1 MSTRSG
7 VRVLG
12 SLVVVVA
19 LAACTGGQGVDKAGG
34 ETTILTLASIDD
46 VNNNGQSFGP
56 QAFVKRLGELSGGRL
71 KVEVKTDYGGGA
83 PDAESNLVKAIASAD
98 VDGGWPSTRA
108 FTGAGIAGFD
118 AVEAPLTITSYQ
130 AQRDLVV
137 APVADALLGHL
148 DGTGVLGLGLA
159 VGPLRRPFAV
169 KAPLLGPSDWVGQ
182 RFRTYNSPVQ
192 EATVHA
198 LGGTPVNLG
207 FGWVDE
213 ARAGRLRGVEFDGG
227 RGLEV
232 QHDHRN
238 ARAIDVAQ
246 YAKNGNPTSAGNVT
260 ANVVLWPK
268 VFVMSINRKRFDSLS
283 GQQQGWIRRAA
294 KDATQASVDAQ
305 YDESSIATELCG
317 QGVRFVNAQPD
328 QISALRTKVRPVIQA
343 LAADPEDGPIL
354 KEVQAIGA
362 ANPAV
367 EVPTVP
373 IACQATSRKPTEIG
387 QIPAATSTLP
397 EGIYRV
403 ELSKADYEAAG
414 LADVDGLSGT
424 WTLTVRNSRYQ
435 LSCRPL
441 DQPGVDCAHEVQ
453 DRPFEAGDLRGTG
466 DTVYFVYRPDRLAQ
480 LTGCRLPVSSSLEG
494 HCFAGENYRMS
505 WKVDK
510 NQLTFSDYVSDWGN
524 PQYLLEPWQKIG

>member
-1 MSTRSG
+1 MSTRSR

-12 SLVVVVA
+12 TLVVVVA
-19 LAACTGGQGVDKAGG
+19 LAACTDTQGVDKAGG

-56 QAFVKRLGELSGGRL
+56 QAFVNRLGELSGGRL
-71 KVEVKTDYGGGA
+71 KVEVKTEYGGGA
-83 PDAESNLVKAIASAD
+83 PDGESNLVKAIAGGD

-130 AQRDLVV
+130 AQRELVV
-137 APVADALLGHL
+137 APVADALLGRL

-213 ARAGRLRGVEFDGG
+213 ARAGRLRGVEFD
-227 RGLEV
+227 
-232 QHDHRN
+232 
-238 ARAIDVAQ
+238 VAQ

-283 GQQQGWIRRAA
+283 RQQQDWIRRAA
-294 KDATQASVDAQ
+294 KDATQASVDAK

-317 QGVRFVNAQPD
+317 QGVRFVNAQAD
-328 QISALRTKVRPVIQA
+328 QISALRTKIRPVIQR

-354 KEVQAIGA
+354 KEIQAIGS

-373 IACQATSRKPTEIG
+373 IDCQGTSQKPTELG
-387 QIPAATSTLP
+387 QIPAAASTLP

-403 ELSKADYEAAG
+403 ELSKADYEAVG
-414 LADVDGLSGT
+414 LAKVDGLTGT

-435 LSCRPL
+435 LGCRPL

-453 DRPFEAGDLRGTG
+453 DRPFEVGDLRGTG
-466 DTVYFVYRPDRLAQ
+466 NTVYFVYRPDRLAQ
-480 LTGCRLPVSSSLEG
+480 LTGCRLPASSSLEG
-494 HCFAGENYRMS
+494 HCFAGENYRMN
-505 WKVDK
+505 WKVEK
-510 NQLTFSDYVSDWGN
+510 NQLTFSDYVSDWTN
-524 PQYLLEPWQKIG
+524 PQYLVEPWQKIG